1 MSQAAR
7 KRPPL
12 RSAFR
17 ALGIPNY
24 RLFWCGQ
31 LASLTGSWMQRIA
44 QAWLVLQLTDSP
56 LALGTVTAIQFT
68 PILLFSLVGGALA
81 DRFPKR
87 RVILITQTVMLLQAA
102 AMAVLAAAGVVQ
114 VWHVYVLAA
123 VLGLASAID
132 NPTRQSFV
140 VEMVG
145 PADLQNAVALN
156 SAQFNTS
163 RILGPALGGLLIA
176 VIGVAGC
183 FALNAASYL
192 AVIGGLLLMR
202 ADRLFAPT
210 PATKGRLLGQ
220 IGEGLRYAATTPDV
234 ALIAVLLGAIGT
246 FGYNFTLIL
255 PLIAQY
261 VLGEGPLVFG
271 LLTSAMGL
279 GSLGAALG
287 LAYSGRPTR
296 RTLLAGAAGFS
307 LLLAGVG
314 LSRWLPLTL
323 LLLAALGLCS
333 IVFSATANT
342 RLQLVTPPQLR
353 GRVMGLYALLFAGT
367 TPIGS
372 LVVGTAAERVGV
384 QAAVAGASA
393 LCGVGVAVGLLYAR
407 RAAGRLLPDPPP
419 AAEEAEGRATLE
431 PGKAAP

>member
-1 MSQAAR
+1 MSKAR
-7 KRPPL
+7 PARPPL
-12 RSAFR
+12 REAFR
-17 ALGIPNY
+17 ALRNPNY
-24 RLFWCGQ
+24 RLFWAGQ
-31 LASLTGSWMQRIA
+31 LTSLTGTWMQRIA
-44 QAWLVLQLTDSP
+44 QAWLVLRLTDSP

-87 RVILITQTVMLLQAA
+87 RVLLVTQAVMLLQAA
-102 AMAVLAAAGVVQ
+102 TLAALTATGLIQ
-114 VWHVYVLAA
+114 LWHIYCLAA

-145 PADLQNAVALN
+145 TNDLQNAVALN
-156 SAQFNTS
+156 SAQFNTA
-163 RILGPALGGLLIA
+163 RILGPALGGVVIA
-176 VIGVAGC
+176 TAGVAGC
-183 FALNAASYL
+183 FALNTASYL
-192 AVIGGLLLMR
+192 AVIAGLLLMR
-202 ADRLFAPT
+202 AERLFAPA
-210 PATKGRLLGQ
+210 PAKKGRLLSQ

-234 ALIAVLLGAIGT
+234 ALVVLLLAVIGT

-261 VLGEGPLVFG
+261 VLGEGPVGFG
-271 LLTSAMGL
+271 LLASAMGA

-287 LAYSGRPTR
+287 LAIAGRPTR

-307 LLLAGVG
+307 LLLASVG

-323 LLLAALGLCS
+323 LLLVGLGLCS
-333 IVFSATANT
+333 IVFQATANT
-342 RLQLVTPPQLR
+342 RLQLVTPPPLR

-372 LVVGTAAERVGV
+372 LVVGTAAERFGV
-384 QAAVAGASA
+384 QAAVVGAAA
-393 LCGVGVAVGLLYAR
+393 LCAAGVVAGLLYAR

-419 AAEEAEGRATLE
+419 TDEPADGPAALE
-431 PGKAAP
+431 PRKASP